1 MKMIATVA
9 GVVLAMSLG
18 LTQLSGSAVHAT
30 NQPEATTANTCAA
43 CFADTNAAGICDN
56 RCDTNFVD
64 ADGDGIC
71 DSRCATTFVDADGDG
86 ICDKRCA
93 TNFVDTD
100 DDGICDNRSSQYTCR
115 NGANRGHS
123 GSHCGRG
130 KHCR

>member
-43 CFADTNAAGICDN
+43 CFADTNADGICDN

-71 DSRCATTFVDADGDG
+71 D
-86 ICDKRCA
+86 KRCD